1 MVLTFYVNTA
11 SKETLD
17 KTEYLTQVGS
27 SRTFNEFLEVD
38 IDKPTFCAAYD
49 GNAQILT
56 SNYLHIGAPFNK
68 YYYITSLSLDTA
80 RRLNLELEVD
90 ALMSNKDEIL
100 NLDVIVRRNEFTEP
114 NYMFDDEFPINSDRK
129 DISKI
134 SFPLLEIPTV
144 HYSEY
149 ILVTM

>member
-1 MVLTFYVNTA
+1 MVLTFYVNKA

-56 SNYLHIGAPFNK
+56 ANYVHVGAPFNK

-100 NLDVIVRRNEFTEP
+100 NLDIIVRRNEFVEP

-134 SFPLLEIPTV
+134 SFPLLEDSGF
-144 HYSEY
+144 YYQEY
-149 ILVTM
+149 ILITM

>member
-11 SKETLD
+11 SRETLD
-17 KTEYLTQVGS
+17 KTEFITQVGT
-27 SRTFNEFLEVD
+27 SRTFNEFLEME
-38 IDKPTFCAAYD
+38 IDKPNFCAAYD

-56 SNYLHIGAPFNK
+56 ANYVHIGAPFNK
-68 YYYITSLSLDTA
+68 YYYITAMSLDTA

-100 NLDVIVRRNEFTEP
+100 NLDVIVRRNEFVEP

-134 SFPLLEIPTV
+134 SFPLLEIPSGY
-144 HYSEY
+144 YSEH

>member
-1 MVLTFYVNTA
+1 MVLTFFINTA
-11 SKETLD
+11 AKEVLD
-17 KTEYLTQVGS
+17 KTEYLTRVGS

-38 IDKPTFCAAYD
+38 IDKPNFCAAYD

-56 SNYLHIGAPFNK
+56 ANYVHVGAPFNK
-68 YYYITSLSLDTA
+68 YYYITAMSLDTA

-90 ALMSNKDEIL
+90 ALMSNKDDIL

-129 DISKI
+129 DISKV

>member
-1 MVLTFYVNTA
+1 M
-11 SKETLD
+11 
-17 KTEYLTQVGS
+17 
-27 SRTFNEFLEVD
+27 
-38 IDKPTFCAAYD
+38 
-49 GNAQILT
+49 
-56 SNYLHIGAPFNK
+56 
-68 YYYITSLSLDTA
+68 SLDTA

-90 ALMSNKDEIL
+90 ALMSNKEEIL

-134 SFPLLEIPTV
+134 SFPLLEIPSGY
-144 HYSEY
+144 YSEH